1 MGCIDTIA
9 YEKFPKQRDENYKHS
24 YFKVGSK
31 VKVSY
36 HYDTSKYHYGTI
48 VRYDLE
54 EPFETIIK
62 LDNGRYLRAVECQ
75 FSYIDEEVSDDVC
88 EPSADKIKVTS
99 LEVIVNGSKRK
110 PYYEIKYK
118 EVGTD
123 NYNIGYSSYNL
134 DFVFD
139 WKEKCFELVKVAEEL
154 KATKSSDIP
163 IIHGK
168 AELELHDNAIRNKA
182 IDDLMEKVSECFIYD
197 EDWDYLLQE
206 SEKLKDGVKNEQILL

>member
-1 MGCIDTIA
+1 MGCIDTIT
-9 YEKFPKQRDENYKHS
+9 YEKFPKQKDENYK
-24 YFKVGSK
+24 YPKFKVGSR
-31 VKVSY
+31 VKVCY

-48 VRYDLE
+48 VRDDLE

-123 NYNIGYSSYNL
+123 NYKIGYSSYNL
-134 DFVFD
+134 DSVFD

-154 KATKSSDIP
+154 ES
-163 IIHGK
+163 
-168 AELELHDNAIRNKA
+168 HDNAIRNKA

-206 SEKLKDGVKNEQILL
+206 SEKLKDGVKNELK